1 MEVSVEQTEG
11 LERRLKVA
19 LPEDRVTGEVEERVE
34 KMARSVS
41 IPGFRPGKVP
51 VKVVRQRYGKA
62 IRDEVV
68 GELVRNSF
76 QDALTQE
83 NLRPAGSPTIDEIQ
97 SDPGSGVAYE
107 ATFEIY
113 PEVTVPVMESL
124 QVIRPVS
131 QVEDADVDSMIDTL
145 RQQRKTWD
153 DVERAALDNDR
164 VVVDF
169 TGTCEGEP
177 ITDGKAE
184 KVSVD
189 IGAGR
194 MVQGFETGLI
204 GTSAGDD
211 LTLNVTFPDGAPD
224 EKLAGKPAEFEVHV
238 HNVQEP
244 KLPDLDES
252 FFASFGVGDGSEDG
266 FRVEVR
272 QNMERELEEAVR
284 ATTKRRV
291 MDSLLEAEVLELP
304 AGLVDEEV
312 ERISNQRRMDLV
324 YQGIDPEQVSLD
336 RSMFEDDARRRV
348 GLGLLLAEIVKSND
362 MTADPETVRERIESI
377 ASTYDE
383 SDKVI
388 NWYYSNYE
396 RLQEIESAVLE
407 DQVVEWILE
416 RANVSEEPSTFDA
429 LLNPRQTN
437 PQNANA

>member
-1 MEVSVEQTEG
+1 MEVSVEQSEG
-11 LERRLKVA
+11 LERRLKVV
-19 LPEDRVTGEVEERVE
+19 LPEDRVAGEVDERVE
-34 KMARSVS
+34 KMARSVN

-68 GELVRNSF
+68 GELIKNSF

-83 NLRPAGSPTIDEIQ
+83 KLRPAGSPKIDDIQ
-97 SDPGSGVAYE
+97 SDPGNGVAYE
-107 ATFEIY
+107 AVFEVY
-113 PEVTVPVMESL
+113 PEVIVPAMESL
-124 QVIRPVS
+124 QVVRPVS

-145 RQQRKTWD
+145 RQQRKTWK
-153 DVERAALDNDR
+153 DVERAALDSDR
-164 VVVDF
+164 VMVDF
-169 TGTCEGEP
+169 SGTCEGEP
-177 ITDGKAE
+177 ITDGKAD
-184 KVSVD
+184 KMSVE

-204 GTSAGDD
+204 GASAGDD
-211 LTLNVTFPDGAPD
+211 LKLNVTFPADAPD
-224 EKLAGKPAEFEVHV
+224 EKIAGKPAEFEIHV
-238 HNVQEP
+238 HNVQES

-266 FRVEVR
+266 FRTQVR

-324 YQGIDPEQVSLD
+324 YQGIDPEQLSLD

-348 GLGLLLAEIVKSND
+348 ALGLLLAEIVKSNE
-362 MTADPETVRERIESI
+362 MTADPETVRERIETI

-396 RLQEIESAVLE
+396 RLQEIESAGLE
-407 DQVVEWILE
+407 DQVVEWVLE
-416 RANVSEEPSTFDA
+416 RASVSEERSTFDA
-429 LLNPRQTN
+429 LLNPGQTSA
-437 PQNANA
+437 QNTNV

>member
-19 LPEDRVTGEVEERVE
+19 LPEDRVTGEVDERVE

-41 IPGFRPGKVP
+41 VPGFRPGKVP

-113 PEVTVPVMESL
+113 PEVSVPVMESL

-131 QVEDADVDSMIDTL
+131 QVEDGDVDSMIDTL

-169 TGTCEGEP
+169 SGTCEGEP

-204 GTSAGDD
+204 GASAGDD
-211 LTLNVTFPDGAPD
+211 LTLNVTFPDDAPD
-224 EKLAGKPAEFEVHV
+224 EKLAGKSAVFEVHV

-244 KLPDLDES
+244 KLPALDES
-252 FFASFGVGDGSEDG
+252 FFASFGVGDGTEDG
-266 FRVEVR
+266 FRTEVR

-291 MDSLLEAEVLELP
+291 MDSLLEAEVFGAARGIGGRRGGADIKSTAHGSGLP
-304 AGLVDEEV
+304 GC
-312 ERISNQRRMDLV
+312 
-324 YQGIDPEQVSLD
+324 
-336 RSMFEDDARRRV
+336 RSGASFTGPV
-348 GLGLLLAEIVKSND
+348 H
-362 MTADPETVRERIESI
+362 VRG
-377 ASTYDE
+377 
-383 SDKVI
+383 
-388 NWYYSNYE
+388 
-396 RLQEIESAVLE
+396 
-407 DQVVEWILE
+407 
-416 RANVSEEPSTFDA
+416 
-429 LLNPRQTN
+429 
-437 PQNANA
+437 